1 MKDLS
6 MRIWNSHDKCMEY
19 IDDLYFFEEQGIHK
33 SGDGGH
39 FGEYPDP
46 VMIASPFYDAENNR
60 LYENDI
66 IIVHWS
72 NWDAISII
80 EFDEY
85 RGWAAHEVTEGN
97 SNGMRRI
104 QNVKY
109 EKIGDTYSNPEI
121 VETAKQEYN
130 EKEELRRRERE
141 LKCLEKLKAKYEGE
155 VK

>member
-1 MKDLS
+1 MKDLA
-6 MRIWNSHDKCMEY
+6 MRIWNSNDKCMEY

-39 FGEYPDP
+39 FGEYPEP
-46 VMIASPFYDAENNR
+46 IMIASPFYDNAENR

-66 IIVHWS
+66 VIVHWS

-85 RGWAAHEVTEGN
+85 RGWIAHEVTEGN
-97 SNGMRRI
+97 SNGMRRV

-109 EKIGDTYSNPEI
+109 EKVGDIYSTPHI
-121 VETAKQEYN
+121 VQDAITEYT
-130 EKEELRRRERE
+130 KIEESKKRERE
-141 LKCLEKLKAKYEGE
+141 MQCLAKLKAKYEGVE
-155 VK
+155 K